1 MAKKRIQIT
10 ISESDLKHCKQQ
22 SFKKLKDTNVSG
34 YIAVLIQ
41 KDKGNEKFKP
51 HSFCETPEE
60 SCSMNY
66 CNENGCMNRKREL
79 TELTEQIKNQIK

>member
-10 ISESDLKHCKQQ
+10 ISENDLKHCKEQ

-41 KDKGNEKFKP
+41 KDKENEKVEINWSRFPQGTKDAVGYVDK
-51 HSFCETPEE
+51 EKE
-60 SCSMNY
+60 Y
-66 CNENGCMNRKREL
+66 K
-79 TELTEQIKNQIK
+79 